1 MYSSKLGVVRIAAGE
16 DDPAGAGIHQELCA
30 GSIGKGQPGTG
41 AALAPGNG
49 LGGALAD
56 VVAAAG
62 R

>member
-1 MYSSKLGVVRIAAGE
+1 MFSSKLGVVRITAGE
-16 DDPAGAGIHQELCA
+16 NDPAGAGIHLQLCA
-30 GSIGKGQPGTG
+30 GSIGKGQPGPGT
-41 AALAPGNG
+41 AFAPGNG